1 MYLKSTLYSNANAVG
16 AWYHGRMARRRLT
29 REASRD
35 LTRSRL
41 LESGAV
47 IIARK
52 GLTGASVEDIAAHAG
67 YTRGAFHSNFR
78 SKAELFI
85 ELLKR
90 DHQDV
95 QHGLQQILGA
105 GLSPENTK
113 RQLQMF
119 YSQVYRGNLSYVLWA
134 EARLQALRDAKFR
147 ARLSALLLEKRD
159 MIAYFITQ
167 FSEAMHK
174 QPPAPAGDLAFATMA
189 LIDGMRFYNACMP
202 GELPDANAQAVL
214 GTVFRATF
222 FD

>member
-1 MYLKSTLYSNANAVG
+1 
-16 AWYHGRMARRRLT
+16 MARRRLT
-29 REASRD
+29 REESRD
-35 LTRSRL
+35 LTRQRL
-41 LESGAV
+41 LDAGAV
-47 IIARK
+47 IIAK
-52 GLTGASVEDIAAHAG
+52 HGLNGASVEDIAAHAG

-95 QHGLQQILGA
+95 QQGLQQILGA
-105 GLSPENTK
+105 GLSLADMQQ
-113 RQLQMF
+113 QLQKF

-167 FSEAMHK
+167 FSQAM
-174 QPPAPAGDLAFATMA
+174 QRPPPAPAGDLAFATMA

-202 GELPDANAQAVL
+202 EQLPDASVQAAL
-214 GTVFRATF
+214 GTVFSATF

>member
-1 MYLKSTLYSNANAVG
+1 
-16 AWYHGRMARRRLT
+16 MARKRLN
-29 REASRD
+29 REESRD
-35 LTRSRL
+35 LTRLRL
-41 LESGAV
+41 LDAGAV
-47 IIARK
+47 IIAKK
-52 GLTGASVEDIAAHAG
+52 GLNGASVEDIAAHAG

-90 DHQDV
+90 DHHDV
-95 QHGLQQILGA
+95 QQGLQQILGA
-105 GLSPENTK
+105 GLSLEDMQ

-119 YSQVYRGNLSYVLWA
+119 YSQVYRGNVSYVLWA

-167 FSEAMHK
+167 FSEAMRK
-174 QPPAPAGDLAFATMA
+174 TPAAPAADLAFATMA

-202 GELPDANAQAVL
+202 NELPDANVQAAL
-214 GTVFRATF
+214 GTVFSATF

>member
-1 MYLKSTLYSNANAVG
+1 
-16 AWYHGRMARRRLT
+16 MARRRLT
-29 REASRD
+29 REESRD
-35 LTRSRL
+35 LTRLRL
-41 LESGAV
+41 LDAGAV
-47 IIARK
+47 IIAKK
-52 GLTGASVEDIAAHAG
+52 GLNGASVEDIAAHAG
-67 YTRGAFHSNFR
+67 YSRGAFHSNFR

-95 QHGLQQILGA
+95 QQGLQQILDA
-105 GLSPENTK
+105 GLSLQDMQQ
-113 RQLQMF
+113 QLQKF

-147 ARLSALLLEKRD
+147 TRLSALLLEKRD

-167 FSEAMHK
+167 FSAAMHR
-174 QPPAPAGDLAFATMA
+174 QPPAPAADLAFATMA

-202 GELPDANAQAVL
+202 DELPDANVQAAL
-214 GTVFRATF
+214 GSVFSATF

>member
-1 MYLKSTLYSNANAVG
+1 
-16 AWYHGRMARRRLT
+16 MARRRLT
-29 REASRD
+29 REQSRD

-41 LESGAV
+41 LDAGAV
-47 IIARK
+47 IIAKK
-52 GLTGASVEDIAAHAG
+52 GLNGASVEDIAAHAG

-78 SKAELFI
+78 SKAELFV

-95 QHGLQQILGA
+95 QQGLQQILGA
-105 GLSPENTK
+105 GLSLDDMQ

-167 FSEAMHK
+167 FSEAMHR
-174 QPPAPAGDLAFATMA
+174 QPPAPAADLAFATMA

-202 GELPDANAQAVL
+202 DQLPDASVQAAL
-214 GTVFRATF
+214 GTVFSATF

>member
-1 MYLKSTLYSNANAVG
+1 
-16 AWYHGRMARRRLT
+16 MARKRLT
-29 REASRD
+29 REESRD
-35 LTRSRL
+35 LTRQRL
-41 LESGAV
+41 LEAAAG

-52 GLTGASVEDIAAHAG
+52 GLSGASVEDIAAHAG

-78 SKAELFI
+78 SKADLFI

-90 DHQDV
+90 DHRDV
-95 QHGLQQILGA
+95 QQELQRILGA
-105 GLSPENTK
+105 GLSREDMQ

-119 YSQVYRGNLSYVLWA
+119 YGQLYRGSISYVLWA
-134 EARLQALRDAKFR
+134 EARLQALRDARFR

-167 FSEAMHK
+167 FGKVLQTEA
-174 QPPAPAGDLAFATMA
+174 PAPAGDLAFATMA

-202 GELPDANAQAVL
+202 GELPEANVRAVL
-214 GTVFRATF
+214 GAVFSATF

>member
-1 MYLKSTLYSNANAVG
+1 
-16 AWYHGRMARRRLT
+16 MARRRLT
-29 REASRD
+29 REESRD
-35 LTRSRL
+35 LTRLRL
-41 LESGAV
+41 LDAGAV
-47 IIARK
+47 IIAKK
-52 GLTGASVEDIAAHAG
+52 GLNGASVEDIAAHAG

-95 QHGLQQILGA
+95 QQGLQQILDA
-105 GLSPENTK
+105 GLSLQDMQQ
-113 RQLQMF
+113 QLQKF

-147 ARLSALLLEKRD
+147 TRLSALLLEKRD

-167 FSEAMHK
+167 FSAAMHR
-174 QPPAPAGDLAFATMA
+174 QPPAPAADLAFATMA

-202 GELPDANAQAVL
+202 DELPDANVQAAL
-214 GTVFRATF
+214 GSVFSATF

>member
-1 MYLKSTLYSNANAVG
+1 
-16 AWYHGRMARRRLT
+16 MARRRLT
-29 REASRD
+29 REQSRD
-35 LTRSRL
+35 LTRQRL
-41 LESGAV
+41 LDAGSV
-47 IIARK
+47 IIAKK
-52 GLTGASVEDIAAHAG
+52 GLNGASVEDIAAHAG

-78 SKAELFI
+78 SKGELFI

-95 QHGLQQILGA
+95 QQGLQQILGA
-105 GLSPENTK
+105 GLSLEDMQQ
-113 RQLQMF
+113 RLQNF
-119 YSQVYRGNLSYVLWA
+119 YSQLYRGNLSYVLWA

-167 FSEAMHK
+167 FCQTMQR
-174 QPPAPAGDLAFATMA
+174 QPRAPAGDLAFATMA

-202 GELPDANAQAVL
+202 EQLSDERVQAAL
-214 GTVFRATF
+214 GTVFSATF

>member
-1 MYLKSTLYSNANAVG
+1 
-16 AWYHGRMARRRLT
+16 MARKRLT
-29 REASRD
+29 REESRD
-35 LTRSRL
+35 LTRQRL
-41 LESGAV
+41 LEAAAV

-52 GLTGASVEDIAAHAG
+52 GLSGASVEDIAAHAG

-78 SKAELFI
+78 SKADLFI

-90 DHQDV
+90 DHRDV
-95 QHGLQQILGA
+95 QQELQRILGA
-105 GLSPENTK
+105 GLSREDMQ

-119 YSQVYRGNLSYVLWA
+119 YGQLYRGSISYVLWA
-134 EARLQALRDAKFR
+134 EARLQALRDARFR

-167 FSEAMHK
+167 FGKVLQTEA
-174 QPPAPAGDLAFATMA
+174 PAPAGDLAFATMA

-202 GELPDANAQAVL
+202 GELPEANVRAVL
-214 GTVFRATF
+214 GAVFSATF

>member
-1 MYLKSTLYSNANAVG
+1 
-16 AWYHGRMARRRLT
+16 MARKRLS
-29 REASRD
+29 REESRD
-35 LTRSRL
+35 LTRQRL
-41 LESGAV
+41 LEAGAV

-52 GLTGASVEDIAAHAG
+52 GLNGASVEDIAAHAG

-95 QHGLQQILGA
+95 QQGLQRILAA
-105 GLSPENTK
+105 GLSPADTQ
-113 RQLQMF
+113 RQLQRF
-119 YSQVYRGNLSYVLWA
+119 YSQLYRGNLGYVLWA
-134 EARLQALRDAKFR
+134 EARLQALRDARFR

-159 MIAYFITQ
+159 MIGYFITQ
-167 FSEAMHK
+167 FSESM
-174 QPPAPAGDLAFATMA
+174 QRPLPAPAGDLAFATMA

-202 GELPDANAQAVL
+202 EELPDVRVQAVL
-214 GTVFRATF
+214 GTVFSATF

>member
-1 MYLKSTLYSNANAVG
+1 
-16 AWYHGRMARRRLT
+16 MARKRLT
-29 REASRD
+29 REESRD
-35 LTRSRL
+35 LTRQRL
-41 LESGAV
+41 LEAAAV

-52 GLTGASVEDIAAHAG
+52 GLNGASVEDIAAHAG

-78 SKAELFI
+78 SKADLFI

-90 DHQDV
+90 DHHDV
-95 QHGLQQILGA
+95 QQELQRILGA
-105 GLSPENTK
+105 GLSREDMQ

-119 YSQVYRGNLSYVLWA
+119 YGQLYRGNISYVLWA
-134 EARLQALRDAKFR
+134 EARLQALRDARFR

-167 FSEAMHK
+167 FGKVLQTAER
-174 QPPAPAGDLAFATMA
+174 APAGDLAFATMA

-202 GELPDANAQAVL
+202 GELPEANVQAVL
-214 GTVFRATF
+214 GAVFSATF